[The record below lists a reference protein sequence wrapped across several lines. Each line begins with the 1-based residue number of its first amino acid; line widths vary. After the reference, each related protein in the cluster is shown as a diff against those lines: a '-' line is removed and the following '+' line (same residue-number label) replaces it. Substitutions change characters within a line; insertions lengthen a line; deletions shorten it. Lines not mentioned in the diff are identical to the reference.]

1 MNSTL
6 NSFLEEYIQIVK
18 NDTTNSD
25 IDCYM
30 GLLKKDIITRDLLK
44 INKNTFVILEYMS
57 FYKELTLF
65 YNKNTK
71 INQDL
76 TSAYD
81 SWKNQD
87 YHYDDN
93 FISLN
98 VRNIVN
104 ELDNYGEYDNDESY
118 HIL

>member
-18 NDTTNSD
+18 NITNSD
-25 IDCYM
+25 IDSYM
-30 GLLKKDIITRDLLK
+30 GLIKKDIITRDWLK

-57 FYKELTLF
+57 FYKELTLI

-71 INQDL
+71 INQDF
-76 TSAYD
+76 TPMYN

-104 ELDNYGEYDNDESY
+104 ELDNYGECNESY